1 MTAKT
6 FLAKLNTLA
15 ATPGKKDK
23 LEIVKTF
30 TDMDLLM
37 ATVGLDPTVSY
48 YIAKLDATTSTGT
61 DEFDAVEWG
70 LLDALST
77 RKLSGNLAL
86 EQVRFSM
93 QSLHPDDGEVLRRII
108 LKDLRAGI
116 GANTVNTA
124 FPGTVPDFPYMRCS
138 LPKDSNIEKWDWANG
153 VYVQLKADGSFARV
167 AHGADGRILI
177 TTRQGNTY
185 PDIPALAKLTEDAT
199 WCFKPGTETHGE
211 LTIWINGELQ
221 PRTIGNGML
230 NSLQQGGS
238 LPPGAEIRFDCWDQ
252 IPLEFAVPKGKV
264 KTPYALRHSILKD
277 QVEAAGRSSIMLIEG
292 SVVHSKTEA
301 LVVYRSILARG
312 LEGVIL
318 KNPLGEWADNT
329 SRDCVKFKLEVDL
342 DLEIV
347 GFNPGTPGTRT
358 EATFGSIKV
367 QSLDGL
373 LQADV
378 AGFKREME
386 QYLHGNRDSVL
397 GKVLCVRAN
406 ALSHP
411 CESNPL
417 YSLFHPRFV
426 ELRDDKYEADTLD
439 AVKAQFEAAIA

>member
-6 FLAKLNTLA
+6 FLAKLNALA

-30 TDMDLLM
+30 TPNDRAM
-37 ATVGLDPTVSY
+37 AQAALDPTVSY
-48 YIAKLDATTSTGT
+48 YIAKLDPPHTTGSA
-61 DEFDAVEWG
+61 EFDAPEWD
-70 LLDALST
+70 LLDALAS
-77 RKLSGNLAL
+77 RKLTGNAAL
-86 EQVRFSM
+86 EQVGFSLHD
-93 QSLHPDDGEVLRRII
+93 LHPDDGEVLRRII

-124 FPGTVPDFPYMRCS
+124 FPGTVPDFAYCRCS
-138 LPKDSNIEKWDWANG
+138 LPKASDIDKWDWSMG
-153 VYVQLKADGSFARV
+153 IYVQLKADGSFCRAART
-167 AHGADGRILI
+167 ADGVTF

-185 PDIPALAKLTEDAT
+185 PDIPAMTKLTEDAM

-221 PRTIGNGML
+221 PRTVGNGML
-230 NSLQQGGS
+230 NSLQQGGD

-264 KTPYALRHSILKD
+264 QTPYTLRHSLLKD

-292 SVVHSKTEA
+292 SVVHSKDEA
-301 LVVYRSILARG
+301 LAIYRSTLARG
-312 LEGVIL
+312 LEGVIV
-318 KNPLGEWADNT
+318 KHPLMEWLDGD
-329 SRDCVKFKLEVDL
+329 SKRQVKFKLEVDL
-342 DLEIV
+342 DLEII

-358 EATFGSIKV
+358 ESTFGSVRV
-367 QSLDGL
+367 QSIDGL

-386 QYLHGNRDSVL
+386 QYLHENRDSVL

-411 CESNPL
+411 CETNPKH
-417 YSLFHPRFV
+417 SLFHPRFI
-426 ELRDDKYEADTLD
+426 ELRDDKYEADSLES
-439 AVKAQFEAAIA
+439 VKAQFEAAIA

>member
-6 FLAKLNTLA
+6 FLAKLNTLV

-30 TDMDLLM
+30 TPNDLAM
-37 ATVGLDPTVSY
+37 AQAALDPTVSY
-48 YIAKLDATTSTGT
+48 YIAKLDVPHTTGSA
-61 DEFDAVEWG
+61 EFDAPEWD
-70 LLDALST
+70 LLDALAS
-77 RKLSGNLAL
+77 RKLTGNAAL
-86 EQVRFSM
+86 EQVGFSLHD
-93 QSLHPDDGEVLRRII
+93 LHPDDGEVLRRII

-124 FPGTVPDFPYMRCS
+124 FPGAIPDFPYMRCS
-138 LPKDSNIEKWDWANG
+138 LPKDSSIDKWDWSLG
-153 VYVQLKADGSFARV
+153 VFCQLKADGSFARV
-167 AHGADGRILI
+167 ARTTHGSVLV

-185 PDIPALAKLTEDAT
+185 PDIPALAKLTEDAL

-264 KTPYALRHSILKD
+264 KTPYTLRYDLLKA

-292 SVVHSKTEA
+292 SIVHSKDEA
-301 LVVYRSILARG
+301 LALYRSILARG

-318 KNPLGEWADNT
+318 KHPLMEWADNT
-329 SRDCVKFKLEVDL
+329 SKDSVKFKLEVDL

-358 EATFGSIKV
+358 EATFGSLRV

-373 LQADV
+373 LEADV
-378 AGFKREME
+378 AGFKRDME
-386 QYLHGNRDSVL
+386 QYLHENRDSVL

-406 ALSHP
+406 AIAHP
-411 CESNPL
+411 SESNPKH
-417 YSLFHPRFV
+417 SLFHPRFV